1 MPVSSVLESI
11 ASLFKEELNDN
22 LAGIYLHGSL
32 AMGCFNPETSDIDL
46 LVVVRRKLTLQTA
59 SRIAKRLLVIDDE
72 LPNEGGIE
80 LSVVLESSLNEFVYP
95 TPFEFHYSPLH
106 RDKYRTDENYICGG
120 REDPD
125 LAAHLVVA
133 YHRGAALY
141 GKPLREMM
149 RPIDKRF
156 YVKSILYDVED
167 ALQGI
172 LETPEY
178 YVLNLCRVL
187 YYLKEGVVSSKRE
200 GGEWGLKMLPPGYE
214 ETVRRSLERY
224 GGRAEGT
231 EPDKRLLSDF
241 ASYMLHEIRKSVE

>member
-1 MPVSSVLESI
+1 MPVPSVLENI
-11 ASLFKEELNDN
+11 ASLFKEELSDN

-32 AMGCFNPETSDIDL
+32 AMGCFNPDKSDIDL
-46 LVVVRRKLTLQTA
+46 LVVANRSLTAETA
-59 SRIAKRLLVIDDE
+59 RRIAQKLLAIDEE

-80 LSVVLESSLNEFVYP
+80 LSVVLGNNLDEFVYP

-106 RDKYRTDENYICGG
+106 RDKYRTDDNYICGG

-133 YHRGAALY
+133 YHRGIALY
-141 GKPLREMM
+141 GKPLCEVM

-156 YVKSILYDVED
+156 YVESILHDVED
-167 ALQGI
+167 APQGI
-172 LETPEY
+172 LEAPEY

-200 GGEWGLKMLPPGYE
+200 GGEWGLKALPSEYG
-214 ETVRRSLERY
+214 ETVRLCLERY
-224 GGRAEGT
+224 DGRADRM
-231 EPDKRLLSDF
+231 EPDKRLLPDF
-241 ASYMLHEIRKSVE
+241 AGYMLGEIRRSVQ

>member
-1 MPVSSVLESI
+1 MPVTSVLDTI

-32 AMGCFNPETSDIDL
+32 AMGCFNPNKSDIDL
-46 LVVVRRKLTLQTA
+46 LVV
-59 SRIAKRLLVIDDE
+59 AKRSMTAETSRQIANKLLAIDDG

-80 LSVVLESSLNEFVYP
+80 LSVILESILGEFVYP

-106 RDKYRTDENYICGG
+106 RDKYRTDRNYICGG

-125 LAAHLVVA
+125 LAAHLTVA
-133 YHRGAALY
+133 YHRGIALY

-149 RPIDKRF
+149 QPIVKRF
-156 YVKSILYDVED
+156 YVESILHDVED
-167 ALQGI
+167 APQGV
-172 LETPEY
+172 LEAPEY

-200 GGEWGLKMLPPGYE
+200 GGEWGLKALPSEYG
-214 ETVRRSLERY
+214 ETIRLCLERY
-224 GGRAEGT
+224 DGSAGRM

-241 ASYMLHEIRKSVE
+241 AGYMLGEIRRSVE

>member
-1 MPVSSVLESI
+1 MLVPSVLDNI

-32 AMGCFNPETSDIDL
+32 AMGCFNPDKSDIDL
-46 LVVVRRKLTLQTA
+46 LVVVKRKLTAQTA
-59 SRIAKRLLVIDDE
+59 RRIAKKLLAIDNE

-80 LSVVLESSLNEFVYP
+80 LSVVLESSLGEFVYP

-106 RDKYRTDENYICGG
+106 REKYRTDENYICGG

-133 YHRGAALY
+133 YHRGITLY
-141 GKPLREMM
+141 GKPLREVM

-156 YVKSILYDVED
+156 YVKSILHDVED
-167 ALQGI
+167 APQGI
-172 LETPEY
+172 LEAPEY

-187 YYLKEGVVSSKRE
+187 YYLKENVVSSKRE
-200 GGEWGLKMLPPGYE
+200 GGEWGLKALPPEYE
-214 ETVRRSLERY
+214 ETIRLSLERY
-224 GGRAEGT
+224 GGRADRM

-241 ASYMLHEIRKSVE
+241 AGYMLGEIRRSVE